1 MTGTHTTGSFS
12 RMLRSIRVLV
22 LAALAVLSC
31 PGVGSAAAPVK
42 VGYYENEVF
51 QEGARPGAIKKGYA
65 YEYYRKLS
73 EYTGW
78 KYEYVYGSYN
88 ELYKMLLEGRI
99 DLLAGL
105 AWKEERE
112 GQILYPEFSMGSE
125 TYNLV
130 KHEGDPDITTAY
142 SSLNGKSIGVLNSSM
157 VNSLEQ
163 FLAKHRIKA
172 RIIPYE
178 SYENLFADFDSNEIS
193 LLVAEGDGAYGRDNA
208 EVLYPFDSSDYYLC
222 VNARRQDLLEQL
234 DEAQAQLFNEEPN
247 YRPLLRSK
255 YYQLSVSRQSF
266 SRTEKDWI
274 QSHSILRMGYLDN
287 YMPYSDSDGDGKPT
301 GIIRDLV
308 PRILHALKL
317 GQVTVQ
323 YSSYESYDQMV
334 ADMDRGA
341 IDACFPVGGGLYFL
355 EESGIY
361 QSTPVLSTPPELVYN
376 AALHADDKEL
386 YETIISHFAV
396 NEANRM
402 QDYCIQTNFPNAK
415 ISFYPSINACL
426 DAVLKGETTC
436 TTLNGYR
443 NGILRNRKYR
453 ALSVRQ
459 LSAADDRSF
468 GIKIGNEGLLKL
480 INRGLYLIGNDYA
493 QNLAYRYGEKLYVYT
508 ATDFIID
515 NTIFFASVILVM
527 AGLIILILMR
537 DANQTRRAL
546 NAAESANRA
555 KTTFLN
561 NISHDIRTPMNAI
574 VGFTALAESN
584 IDDKAQVKGY
594 LEKITVS
601 SGHLLSLLNDVL
613 DMSRIESGKVTL
625 NEEEVNLNRLL
636 TDLETIV
643 HANVKEKKLE
653 LTLGQQLT
661 HADVITD
668 KLRLNQVLLNILS
681 NAIKFTP
688 EGGRISLSLDELV
701 RSGGTGPEGF
711 ENYRFRIRDNGIGMS
726 REFQKVIFDEFTREK
741 TSTVNGIQGT
751 GLGMAITKRIVQ
763 MMGGDISVQS
773 EEGKGS
779 EFTVVVPC
787 RINDHPTPAEN
798 RQEEVK
804 TDFSGKRILLAED
817 VETNQIIAEAI
828 LTKVGLEVEIAS
840 DGSEAVQMMESHP
853 AGYYDL
859 IFMDIQM
866 PKMDGYAATEKIR
879 ALSDPEKAGI
889 PIVALTA
896 NAFQE
901 DRSRSLEQG
910 MDEYLAK
917 PYEIPAVMAVLN
929 RFLG

>member
-1 MTGTHTTGSFS
+1 
-12 RMLRSIRVLV
+12 MLRSIRVLV
-22 LAALAVLSC
+22 ITALAVLSC
-31 PGVGSAAAPVK
+31 RVPAAASTTVK

-65 YEYYRKLS
+65 YEYYRKMS

-78 KYEYVYGSYN
+78 KYEYVYGNYGD
-88 ELYKMLLEGRI
+88 LYKMLLEGKI

-105 AWKEERE
+105 AWKPERE
-112 GQILYPEFSMGSE
+112 GLILYPEFPMGSE

-130 KHEGDPDITTAY
+130 KHESDPNITSAY
-142 SSLNGKSIGVLNSSM
+142 SSLNGKSIAVLNSSM

-172 RIIPYE
+172 RIIAYE
-178 SYENLFADFDSNEIS
+178 SYENLFADFDAKEVD

-208 EVLYPFDSSDYYLC
+208 EVLYSFGSSDYYLC

-234 DEAQAQLFNEEPN
+234 DEAQAQLFSEEQN
-247 YRPLLRSK
+247 YKPLLRSK

-266 SRTEKDWI
+266 SHAEKDWI
-274 QSHSILRMGYLDN
+274 QTHSILRMGYLDN
-287 YMPYSDSDGDGKPT
+287 YLPYSASDKDGNPT
-301 GIIRDLV
+301 GIIKDLV
-308 PRILHALKL
+308 PRILHVLRL
-317 GQVTVQ
+317 GQMTIQFVG
-323 YSSYESYDQMV
+323 YANYDKMV
-334 ADMDRGA
+334 ADMDKGT

-361 QSTPVLSTPPELVYN
+361 QSSPVLSTPPELVYN
-376 AALHADDKEL
+376 ASLHVDDKKL
-386 YETIISHFAV
+386 YETLISHFAV
-396 NEANRM
+396 NESNRM
-402 QDYCIQTNFPNAK
+402 QDYCARMNFPNAQ
-415 ISFYPSINACL
+415 ISFYPSIEDCL
-426 DAVLKGETTC
+426 DAVLKGEVTC

-443 NGILRNRKYR
+443 NGILKNRKYR
-453 ALSVRQ
+453 GLSVRQ
-459 LSAADDRSF
+459 LNATDERGF

-480 INRGLYLIGNDYA
+480 INRGMHLIGDDYA

-515 NTIFFASVILVM
+515 NTLTFAIAILIV

-537 DANQTRRAL
+537 DSRQTKRAL

-555 KTTFLN
+555 QTTFLN

-574 VGFTALAESN
+574 VGFTSLASSN
-584 IDDKAQVKGY
+584 IDNKTLVKDY
-594 LEKITVS
+594 LEKISVS

-625 NEEEVNLNRLL
+625 NEEEVNLSRILA
-636 TDLETIV
+636 DIETIIT
-643 HANVKEKKLE
+643 ANAKAKNQE
-653 LTLGQQLT
+653 LTISQNIT

-668 KLRLNQVLLNILS
+668 RLRLNQILLNILS

-688 EGGRISLSLDELV
+688 DGGKISICMDELAD
-701 RSGGTGPEGF
+701 SGGTGPAGF
-711 ENYRFRIRDNGIGMS
+711 KNYQFRIKDNGIGMS

-787 RINDHPTPAEN
+787 RINEHPTPVEN
-798 RQEEVK
+798 RQEDVK

-828 LTKVGLEVEIAS
+828 LTKVGLQVEIAS

-859 IFMDIQM
+859 VFMDIQM
-866 PKMDGYAATEKIR
+866 PKMDGYEATAKIR
-879 ALSDPEKAGI
+879 AISDPKKAGI

-896 NAFQE
+896 NAF
-901 DRSRSLEQG
+901 
-910 MDEYLAK
+910 
-917 PYEIPAVMAVLN
+917 
-929 RFLG
+929 